1 MNSKNIY
8 QLVSV
13 VSDTFLLNLNFLL
26 ANLPLWFVMLLL
38 PFSLEAIFFYYL
50 ALIFTGPS
58 LVAILFV
65 AGKWIREKSYF
76 PIKDFWRSY
85 RQNFWL
91 SFFQWWLYLTIFTIL
106 FIDLFYMIERQNL
119 LLFGI
124 ISLLFFFCVM
134 MYLVGNVVL
143 GRFEV
148 GGKTL
153 VKMGLY
159 CCFHSFKEL
168 FFAISAMVGFI
179 ALSYIQPGIA
189 FLMGFSIVA
198 YAMMYYLTPMLI
210 RLEKE
215 FTS

>member
-26 ANLPLWFVMLLL
+26 ANLPLWIVMLLL

-85 RQNFWL
+85 RQNFWS

-148 GGKTL
+148 GGKIL

-159 CCFHSFKEL
+159 CCIHSFKEL